1 MGERSTRRD
10 APLVCVT
17 DGQHHVRQFLREA
30 LSEFDFT
37 IYECIEPGELND
49 ALDAQ
54 PPDLLV
60 LGMTAGGIA
69 AGDVLRVLAAKDF
82 ECKALPFAQRDS
94 AVLAPLQDLAE
105 QIGIA
110 LLPPLLMPFSK
121 ERLRESIAI
130 LLPESASG
138 PLVDMAEAVRSDRDG
153 GRTARRQATIRSN
166 ASCTATSVSLSE
178 ASSVEKSGMSEAR
191 ASRSFSARGASS
203 ATNSLSRQSLS
214 TWVKV

>member
-1 MGERSTRRD
+1 MTEGTIGERSTRRD

-17 DGQHHVRQFLREA
+17 GGQHHVRQFLREA

-110 LLPPLLMPFSK
+110 LLPPLLMP
-121 ERLRESIAI
+121 
-130 LLPESASG
+130 SA
-138 PLVDMAEAVRSDRDG
+138 R
-153 GRTARRQATIRSN
+153 N
-166 ASCTATSVSLSE
+166 AC
-178 ASSVEKSGMSEAR
+178 AR
-191 ASRSFSARGASS
+191 ASRSCCPSRLQALWWTWPKRCGPIETAAGRHGVRPQYARRPRAPRR
-203 ATNSLSRQSLS
+203 AYP
-214 TWVKV
+214 